1 VLLAKQVTR
10 ATLKKRK
17 KRRKIIIIIIIKM
30 EANTLEW
37 DE

>member
-17 KRRKIIIIIIIKM
+17 KRKIIIIFKKM